1 MTKNYEKEK
10 ETTIE
15 ITNDPSLEILQAIAN
30 RHGQIADKVL
40 RGLNSII
47 QRAKSTTGYFAVILK
62 NGAGEVIGFADF
74 IQSSGEPT
82 KWLYTDLWVAPEH
95 RRLGNAKTIVT
106 AGCEHL
112 QGNGAKT
119 VLCNVEPNNLP
130 SIKTQMAL
138 GFCEIPNEPFEF
150 FENGGLLMFEKTL

>member
-1 MTKNYEKEK
+1 MCKNIEKER
-10 ETTIE
+10 EITIE
-15 ITNDPSLEILQAIAN
+15 ITNNPGVEVLQAIAH
-30 RHGQIADKVL
+30 RHGEIADKVL

-74 IQSSGEPT
+74 IQSSVEPT

-95 RRLGNAKTIVT
+95 RRVGNAKAIVT

-112 QGNGAKT
+112 SKISAKT